1 MSRAATKPLAVCL
14 STTRSSHSLFVAS
27 GLKLQRQPGGS
38 HHLRATP
45 SFGPQRQWL
54 PRDTVAR
61 GSLLWL
67 PARAMCVL
75 PRWHTQP
82 AVRPLQ
88 NSRYLYPSKARDAD
102 YLLGPRRTTRTT
114 CSATEYHRAQS
125 CAIALRSPAPERS
138 SDRERHSP
146 DVHHGRLRPSPTFM
160 PTPATPVAAIR
171 RRSAHFV
178 TLDHARPSAGVHAP
192 HTTAHILAHV
202 GTREALQ
209 HRPRPIDAARSI
221 AGSNVEVP
229 SKAMDLGKARYCT
242 ACAPCASAL
251 DAWCAGADSQVR
263 RNR

>member
-160 PTPATPVAAIR
+160 CQHPQHPLRQFAVGPRISLHSTTHDPAPAYTHHIRQPTYW
-171 RRSAHFV
+171 
-178 TLDHARPSAGVHAP
+178 
-192 HTTAHILAHV
+192 HT
-202 GTREALQ
+202 
-209 HRPRPIDAARSI
+209 
-221 AGSNVEVP
+221 
-229 SKAMDLGKARYCT
+229 
-242 ACAPCASAL
+242 
-251 DAWCAGADSQVR
+251 
-263 RNR
+263 

>member
-125 CAIALRSPAPERS
+125 CAIALRSPASERTSDLQRYSDAIFTPLPPPRNSRAS
-138 SDRERHSP
+138 SPPS
-146 DVHHGRLRPSPTFM
+146 VASGR
-160 PTPATPVAAIR
+160 
-171 RRSAHFV
+171 
-178 TLDHARPSAGVHAP
+178 ARLS
-192 HTTAHILAHV
+192 LS
-202 GTREALQ
+202 L
-209 HRPRPIDAARSI
+209 
-221 AGSNVEVP
+221 
-229 SKAMDLGKARYCT
+229 AMDGN
-242 ACAPCASAL
+242 
-251 DAWCAGADSQVR
+251 V
-263 RNR
+263 

>member
-1 MSRAATKPLAVCL
+1 MRNPKDLVWAGLKRVNAHDGSIGASGGDGVNTCVPVAEMQIADAELAPV
-14 STTRSSHSLFVAS
+14 RSCGERGERDASALRRRPVVAS

-125 CAIALRSPAPERS
+125 CAIALRSPAPERP
-138 SDRERHSP
+138 SDLNRYSP
-146 DVHHGRLRPSPTFM
+146 
-160 PTPATPVAAIR
+160 AI
-171 RRSAHFV
+171 
-178 TLDHARPSAGVHAP
+178 TN
-192 HTTAHILAHV
+192 
-202 GTREALQ
+202 
-209 HRPRPIDAARSI
+209 ARS
-221 AGSNVEVP
+221 
-229 SKAMDLGKARYCT
+229 
-242 ACAPCASAL
+242 
-251 DAWCAGADSQVR
+251 
-263 RNR
+263 